1 MKAEKNVKKYLKA
14 IPAMLAVIMLVF
26 AVACSPVKEK
36 EAPGTAKTVTGVE
49 LVDSEAQEET
59 EAASDGITALAATS
73 SKTITAT
80 LLPEGATGEV
90 DWAVA
95 WQNAESTWASGKAIT
110 DYVTVTPTSDGALT
124 ATVTALKAFGEKVV
138 ITVTSRSNPQAQA
151 QCVCDYAKRRR
162 ILSYPIEQGEF
173 PVMKYRLSVT
183 TLEGTLSTT
192 MQYQTEAL
200 AQLEKEFCDL
210 LMDVMANLG
219 YDYGLWEFAV
229 PSKSA
234 KLIQPVGRVL
244 ITVDPMERT
253 ITFPADN
260 FADNFCVLPDEEE
273 LQHNGLTQAEL
284 KSSLNAAYLT
294 VSEEMYNNGIPCALC
309 IMRYTLNHGNTVIGT
324 YNHRVE
330 INFKF

>member
-1 MKAEKNVKKYLKA
+1 MKEEKNVKKYLKA

-36 EAPGTAKTVTGVE
+36 EAPDTAKTVTGVE
-49 LVDSEAQEET
+49 LVQSEAQEET
-59 EAASDGITALAATS
+59 EAVSDGVTAVAASS

-90 DWAVA
+90 DWTVA

-110 DYVTVTPTSDGALT
+110 EYITVTPTADGALT

-162 ILSYPIEQGEF
+162 IIPYPIEQGEF
-173 PVMKYRLSVT
+173 PVMNYRLSVT
-183 TLEGTLSTT
+183 TLEGTVSTT
-192 MQYQTEAL
+192 MQYLTECFVIL
-200 AQLEKEFCDL
+200 DDYFCDL
-210 LMDVMANLG
+210 LVSLMENAG
-219 YDYGLWEFAV
+219 YSFQGLWKFIYKLRVAV
-229 PSKSA
+229 
-234 KLIQPVGRVL
+234 
-244 ITVDPMERT
+244 TVDPIGRT

-260 FADNFCVLPDEEE
+260 FADNFCVLLDEEE

-284 KSSLNAAYLT
+284 KSSLNAACLT
-294 VSEEMYNNGIPCALC
+294 VSEELFNSGYPCAVFKGEYFLK
-309 IMRYTLNHGNTVIGT
+309 IGST
-324 YNHRVE
+324 TFSSGIYDVE